1 MNYPPGPHGQG
12 FPGQPVHGQPPGY
25 PQQPG
30 WPQHPGYPPAGYPG
44 GYQPK
49 PPGGPSGA
57 TGIIAGL
64 LALVGG
70 LVGTCFAV
78 LSVIIMIM
86 DGEFDVAGAIFG
98 LLGIAFGLALFIGA
112 ILLFQR
118 KMIGRRLVVGG
129 CVVAILFGIAAI
141 GDMVIGI
148 SGDPSREPV
157 SIGFAVL
164 VGIVVPVLTLVL
176 AMRPSTT
183 VWIRA
188 KQNALAPQFYPPYP
202 G

>member
-1 MNYPPGPHGQG
+1 MNYPHGPHGQG
-12 FPGQPVHGQPPGY
+12 FPGQPVYGRPPSY

-30 WPQHPGYPPAGYPG
+30 WPQQPTYPHA
-44 GYQPK
+44 
-49 PPGGPSGA
+49 GPSGA

-70 LVGTCFAV
+70 LVGTGFAV

-86 DGEFDVAGAIFG
+86 DGEFDVAGAVFG
-98 LLGIAFGLALFIGA
+98 LLGIAFGLALLIGA
-112 ILLFQR
+112 ILLFRR
-118 KMIGRRLVVGG
+118 KTIGRRLVVGG
-129 CVVAILFGIAAI
+129 CAVAVLFGVAAI

-148 SGDPSREPV
+148 SGDASREPV
-157 SIGFAVL
+157 SIGIAVI

-176 AMRPSTT
+176 AMLPSTSA
-183 VWIRA
+183 WIRA
-188 KQNALAPQFYPPYP
+188 KRNAIAPQFYPPYP

>member
-1 MNYPPGPHGQG
+1 MNYPHGPHGQG
-12 FPGQPVHGQPPGY
+12 FPGQPVYGRPPSY
-25 PQQPG
+25 PQ
-30 WPQHPGYPPAGYPG
+30 A
-44 GYQPK
+44 
-49 PPGGPSGA
+49 GPSGT

-70 LVGTCFAV
+70 LVGTGFAV

-112 ILLFQR
+112 ILLFRR
-118 KMIGRRLVVGG
+118 KTIGRRLVVGG
-129 CVVAILFGIAAI
+129 CAVAALFGVAAI

-148 SGDPSREPV
+148 SGEPSREPV
-157 SIGFAVL
+157 SIGIAVV

-176 AMRPSTT
+176 AMLPSTT
-183 VWIRA
+183 AWIRA
-188 KQNALAPQFYPPYP
+188 KRYAIAPQFYPPCP

>member
-1 MNYPPGPHGQG
+1 MNYPHGPHGQG
-12 FPGQPVHGQPPGY
+12 FPGQPVYGQPPGY

-30 WPQHPGYPPAGYPG
+30 WPQQPGYPG

-112 ILLFQR
+112 ILLFR
-118 KMIGRRLVVGG
+118 RRMIGRRLVVGG
-129 CVVAILFGIAAI
+129 CAVAILFGIAAI

-176 AMRPSTT
+176 AMLPSTA

-188 KQNALAPQFYPPYP
+188 KRNVLAPQFYPPYP